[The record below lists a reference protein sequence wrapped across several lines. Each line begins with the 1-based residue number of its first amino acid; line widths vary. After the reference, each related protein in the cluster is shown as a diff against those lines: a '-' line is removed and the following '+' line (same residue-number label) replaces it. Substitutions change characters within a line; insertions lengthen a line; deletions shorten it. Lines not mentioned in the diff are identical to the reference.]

1 MSQLNLNT
9 TDYKASP
16 TIFVD
21 AILPLPLPKLY
32 TYRIPRDMEQDIA
45 VGSRIVVP
53 FGRNKILTAIIFKV
67 HHLAPQD
74 YQAKYIIDLLE
85 LTPSVNSQQLV
96 FFKWLAEYYQCT
108 LGEIIQAAVPSGLK
122 INTTS
127 LIQRNPHF
135 AEEENILSIEEQ
147 LVMQQLTVDKPIE
160 SVKIGDLVGQKN
172 LTKILKGLINKDAIL
187 LFDSIKEKY
196 SPKIKR
202 YLKLAEYL
210 LEDDKKLE
218 DLFIELERKPKQL
231 EVVMAYLKSVSVLE
245 EPELNNEG
253 LLLSD
258 LTEQGCSNSSIK
270 TLTKNNVVE
279 IFKKEVSRFDPPK
292 EVTKAKTLSKLQLIA
307 KQEILACY
315 VDKEVVL
322 LHGITGSGKT
332 EIYVDLIQETL
343 AAGHQV
349 LYLLPEIALT
359 SQIVSRLEG
368 VFGLKMGVYHS
379 KYSANERVEVWK
391 NLQADKIG
399 LVIGVRSAIFL
410 PFSDL
415 GLVIIDEEHESSFK
429 QYDPAPRYHARD
441 AALMLAK
448 IHNAKSLMGSAT
460 PSVESYYL
468 AQSALYG
475 YVKLSQR
482 HEGAVL
488 PELATIDLNRANKTK
503 EMRGNFSNQ
512 LIAAIKKTLS
522 ENEQVIIFQN
532 RRGYSPFL
540 SCVVCGWVPKCKHCD
555 VSLTYH
561 QYKNEIRCHYCGYKL
576 STPTSCSAC
585 GSTHLKTVSFGTEQ
599 LEEELTKLFPEVEV
613 ARLDLDTTRGRGSYE
628 RIISAFSSGKTR
640 ILVGTQMVAKGL
652 DFDHVGLVGIIDL
665 DRMLHFPDF
674 RSIERTFQL
683 AVQVAG
689 RAGRKK
695 KQGHVLIQTYN
706 PGHAIVSS
714 ILAQDYGAFYSSE
727 IEERRLFNYPP
738 FTRMIKLT
746 VKSRDHNAV
755 SSAVDSLYSILL
767 EKLGHHVVLNPITP
781 LVSRIRDRY
790 LRELYLKVGRTK
802 DIASVKKLVRLGIH
816 QIVTAKKNKSISI
829 IIDIDPT

>member
-1 MSQLNLNT
+1 
-9 TDYKASP
+9 
-16 TIFVD
+16 
-21 AILPLPLPKLY
+21 
-32 TYRIPRDMEQDIA
+32 MEEDVA
-45 VGSRIVVP
+45 VGCRIVVP
-53 FGRNKILTAIIFKV
+53 FGKGKILTAIISKL
-67 HHLAPQD
+67 HHLAPQE
-74 YQAKYIIDLLE
+74 YQAKYIIDVLE
-85 LTPSVNSQQLV
+85 TTPSVNSQQLA
-96 FFKWLAEYYQCT
+96 FFAWLAAYYQCT
-108 LGEIIQAAVPSGLK
+108 LGEVIQAAVPSGLK

-127 LIQRNPHF
+127 LLQRNPHF
-135 AEEENILSIEEQ
+135 EEDDYILSIEEQ

-160 SVKIGDLVGQKN
+160 SLKIGDLVGQKS
-172 LTKILKGLINKDAIL
+172 LTKVLKGLLDKDAIL
-187 LFDSIKEKY
+187 LLESIKEKFA
-196 SPKIKR
+196 PKVKR
-202 YLKLAEYL
+202 YLKLDQHL
-210 LEDDKKLE
+210 LEDNKNLE
-218 DLFIELERKPKQL
+218 DLFAELEKKPKQL
-231 EVVMAYLKSVSVLE
+231 EVIMVYLKTIPVLDDH
-245 EPELNNEG
+245 ELNNEG
-253 LLLSD
+253 LLLTE
-258 LTEQGCSNSSIK
+258 LIEQGCSNSSIK
-270 TLTKNNVVE
+270 TLAKNNVVE
-279 IFKKEVSRFDPPK
+279 IFKKEVSRFDPPPEIK
-292 EVTKAKTLSKLQLIA
+292 KPKALSTVQLQTKK
-307 KQEILACY
+307 EILDCY
-315 VDKEVVL
+315 EHKEVVL

-332 EIYVDLIQETL
+332 EIYVDLIKETL

-359 SQIVSRLEG
+359 SQIVGRLEG
-368 VFGLKMGVYHS
+368 IFGSKMGVYHS

-391 NLQADKIG
+391 NLQSDIIG

-448 IHNAKSLMGSAT
+448 IHNAKTLMGTAT

-468 AQSALYG
+468 AQADLYG
-475 YVKLSQR
+475 YVKLDQR

-488 PELATIDLNRANKTK
+488 PKLATIDLNRANKTK
-503 EMRGNFSNQ
+503 EMQGNFSND
-512 LIAAIKKTLS
+512 LIAAIKKTLD

-540 SCVVCGWVPKCKHCD
+540 SCVVCGWVPKCQHCD

-561 QYKNEIRCHYCGYKL
+561 QYKNEVRCHYCGYKIN
-576 STPTSCSAC
+576 TPTSCSAC
-585 GSTHLKTVSFGTEQ
+585 GSSHLKTVSFGTEQ
-599 LEEELTKLFPEVEV
+599 LEEELTKLFPGSEVG
-613 ARLDLDTTRGRGSYE
+613 RLDLDTTRGRGSYE
-628 RIISAFSSGKTR
+628 RIITSFSSGKTR

-714 ILAQDYGAFYSSE
+714 ILAQDYEAFYRSE

-755 SSAVDSLYSILL
+755 SSAVESLYKILV
-767 EKLGHHVVLNPITP
+767 EKLGQNIVLNPITP
-781 LVSRIRDRY
+781 LISRIRDRY
-790 LRELYLKVGRTK
+790 LRELHLKVGRSK
-802 DIASVKKLVRLGIH
+802 DISGIKKLVRLAMH
-816 QIVTAKKNKSISI
+816 KVVTAKENKSVSI